1 MSGSNNNKSK
11 EEEKNLNEEEDKMGG
26 RDSRY
31 ATDRIN
37 KRGRN

>member
-11 EEEKNLNEEEDKMGG
+11 EEDKNLNEEEDKMEC
-26 RDSRY
+26 RDGRY